1 MKIDRTSK
9 YFIISLHA
17 LGVIVLSI
25 LFLMAL
31 LNFSVVEEYLNKMI
45 SLLMPFICAFVFA
58 YLLNPFMCWL
68 ERSPLRCLDDKF
80 GAKSKRIKRAL
91 SILIAYIF
99 AGILITVF
107 FAIVVPQV
115 VNSIYGLI
123 SSVPFYLEELSL
135 WVNDFL
141 ARYFSNMPFDQTQI
155 DMILSYTEKTF
166 NTFMEKALNLLPQ
179 LYEFTLA
186 FTNSIKN
193 ILLGII
199 ISIYMLASK
208 EKFIAEAKK
217 IVYAFLSKERSDK
230 FLVLCRYIDST
241 FGGFIYAK
249 VVDSFI
255 IGLICFAGMSILKL
269 PYAMLISIIVGVT
282 NVIPYF
288 GPFIGAIPSII
299 IILFVD
305 WVQALIFAV
314 FVLILQ
320 QFDGNILGP
329 KLLGDST
336 GLTAFWVIFAVLVM
350 GGCFG
355 VLGMFIGVPTFAV
368 IYTLSKGFIESKLKK
383 RDMPVETAYYWPN
396 PRR

>member
-31 LNFSVVEEYLNKMI
+31 LNFTVVEEFLKKMVA
-45 SLLMPFICAFVFA
+45 LLMPFICAFVFA

-68 ERSPLRCLDDKF
+68 ERSPLRCLDNKF
-80 GAKSKRIKRAL
+80 GPKSKRIKRAL

-255 IGLICFAGMSILKL
+255 IGLICFVGMSILKL

-383 RDMPVETAYYWPN
+383 REMPVETAYYWPN